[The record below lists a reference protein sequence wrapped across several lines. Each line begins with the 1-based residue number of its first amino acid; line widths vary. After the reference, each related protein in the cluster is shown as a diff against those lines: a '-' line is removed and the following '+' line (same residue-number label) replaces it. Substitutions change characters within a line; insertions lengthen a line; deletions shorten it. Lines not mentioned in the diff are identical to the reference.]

1 MLLLQIRALYWL
13 AILVVG
19 TAVTLRG
26 LVIIIEDY
34 LSRPSVTTNS
44 YITPPSVPFPA
55 VTVCN
60 LNRIHCLNL
69 VEVRM
74 GYNSDGTSDLYDVNA
89 SVVDNL
95 IFNETNCNDQVRI
108 TNKKLTTYL
117 ISIDLRH
124 ANN

>member
-1 MLLLQIRALYWL
+1 MIIRMHLKIRALYWL

-74 GYNSDGTSDLYDVNA
+74 GYDSDGTSDLYTVNA
-89 SVVDNL
+89 SVVDNM
-95 IFNETNCNDQVRI
+95 IFNETNCDDQVRI
-108 TNKKLTTYL
+108 IHRI
-117 ISIDLRH
+117 ISLFNVH
-124 ANN
+124 